1 MAAAVLAALVL
12 LAGCGGSP
20 RPAAPA
26 APAPRCPTA
35 PVIATTQAHV
45 DALRGCTTLAGLSLR
60 GAVAFDLTPLAS
72 LARVDGD
79 LAAGVTFVLG
89 SLRLPALT
97 HVGGALRVTSN
108 LDLAGVYLPR
118 LAHAASVTITDAPAL
133 IEIMLPALRA
143 LPGDLHFARL
153 PSLELVDLGA
163 LAAPG
168 GAFSVE
174 AAPRIE
180 IWIGATSPLS
190 DP

>member
-1 MAAAVLAALVL
+1 MTRHGLLIIFAAA
-12 LAGCGGSP
+12 CSGSP

-26 APAPRCPTA
+26 APRCPTV

-60 GAVAFDLTPLAS
+60 GAAALDLTPLAD
-72 LARVDGD
+72 LARIDGD
-79 LAAGVTFVLG
+79 LSAGVTFVLG
-89 SLRLPALT
+89 SIRLPALT

-108 LDLAGVYLPR
+108 LDLGGVYLPL

-133 IEIMLPALRA
+133 IEIMLPALRT
-143 LPGDLHFARL
+143 LPGDLRFARL

-174 AAPRIE
+174 GAPRIE
-180 IWIGATSPLS
+180 IWLGATSPLS